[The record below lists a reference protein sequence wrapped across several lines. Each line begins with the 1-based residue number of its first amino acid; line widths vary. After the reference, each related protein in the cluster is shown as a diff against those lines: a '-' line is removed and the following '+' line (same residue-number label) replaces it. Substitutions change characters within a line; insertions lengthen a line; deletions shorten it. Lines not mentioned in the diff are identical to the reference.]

1 MCNLPLYEATMKTMF
16 PNLQRLKHMLMTFN
30 LSLNTVFMELCILST
45 YPPQPER

>member
-16 PNLQRLKHMLMTFN
+16 PNLQNAETYVNDFN
-30 LSLNTVFMELCILST
+30 LSLNTVFMELCILGT